1 MIEAMTEAE
10 LYAPVQHA
18 RIAQLRVQLGAQLRV
33 QLGAQLHSPRSEGKN
48 HD

>member
-10 LYAPVQHA
+10 LYAPVQHVG
-18 RIAQLRVQLGAQLRV
+18 IAQRCAQLFAQLGAQLR
-33 QLGAQLHSPRSEGKN
+33 STRSEGKN

>member
-10 LYAPVQHA
+10 LYAPVQQA
-18 RIAQLRVQLGAQLRV
+18 GIAQLSGQLGAQL
-33 QLGAQLHSPRSEGKN
+33 QSPRSEGKK

>member
-18 RIAQLRVQLGAQLRV
+18 GIAQLRVQLS
-33 QLGAQLHSPRSEGKN
+33 AQLHSPRSEGKN

>member
-10 LYAPVQHA
+10 LYAPVPHA
-18 RIAQLRVQLGAQLRV
+18 EIAQLCAQLC
-33 QLGAQLHSPRSEGKN
+33 SPRSEGKN

>member
-18 RIAQLRVQLGAQLRV
+18 GIAQLRVQLGARSIALSQLRRKK
-33 QLGAQLHSPRSEGKN
+33 P
-48 HD
+48 

>member
-1 MIEAMTEAE
+1 MSEAMTEAE

-18 RIAQLRVQLGAQLRV
+18 EIAQRCAQLFAQLR
-33 QLGAQLHSPRSEGKN
+33 STRSEGKN

>member
-1 MIEAMTEAE
+1 MSEAMTEAE

-18 RIAQLRVQLGAQLRV
+18 GIAQLFAQLGAQLR
-33 QLGAQLHSPRSEGKN
+33 STRSEGKN

>member
-10 LYAPVQHA
+10 LYAPVQQA
-18 RIAQLRVQLGAQLRV
+18 GIAQLCV